1 MQFGLNTLL
10 DFLHTILNKMNFF
23 KRKRKYYLME
33 KVEQLSINDD
43 EKEKYLSKL
52 ELRNIKKEKSKIKK
66 ENNEDVA
73 RRIFRVFYRWS
84 VTPEEAKDLVMNC
97 LTICE
102 KKTLDESKIDAC
114 LNQII
119 DSFDYHLRKKKTY
132 EIDRIIINANK
143 QLFFKTLKK

>member
-1 MQFGLNTLL
+1 
-10 DFLHTILNKMNFF
+10 MNFL

-33 KVEQLSINDD
+33 KVEQLSIND

-52 ELRNIKKEKSKIKK
+52 ELRNIKKEKSKMD
-66 ENNEDVA
+66 ELETHEDVA

-102 KKTLDESKIDAC
+102 KNTLDESKIDAC
-114 LNQII
+114 LNHII
-119 DSFDYHLRKKKTY
+119 DSFDHHELNSNTKPDSHSRKKKWMKLI
-132 EIDRIIINANK
+132 E
-143 QLFFKTLKK
+143 